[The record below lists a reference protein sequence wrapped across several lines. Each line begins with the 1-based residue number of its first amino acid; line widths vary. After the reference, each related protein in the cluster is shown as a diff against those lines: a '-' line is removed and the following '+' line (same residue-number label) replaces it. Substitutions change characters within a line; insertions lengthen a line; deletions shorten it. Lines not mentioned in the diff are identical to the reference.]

1 MAPAAD
7 PGRPSSVTHW
17 RPLAALTDL
26 MVPEVCGGCARPGTS
41 WCRRCAAALAD
52 VPVELTPR
60 VPLPVTA
67 WALGRYRGPH
77 REAIVAL
84 KEHGRRDLADP
95 LGQALAYGL
104 VELHRWAE
112 LPDRPRLCLIP
123 APTRLAAARRRGGDP
138 VTAVC
143 RCTVDHL
150 GRRARVAS
158 MLRTRALTHDS
169 AGLSAS
175 QRRANLSGAVCL
187 RRDRSTRL
195 PQPARDVVVLVDD
208 VLTTGAT
215 AAESI
220 AVLSAAG
227 VGIDAVL
234 VIAGA

>member
-1 MAPAAD
+1 M
-7 PGRPSSVTHW
+7 TLW
-17 RPLAALTDL
+17 RPVAALADL
-26 MVPEVCGGCARPGTS
+26 MVPEVCGGCGRPGS
-41 WCRRCAAALAD
+41 AWCRRCAAALAD

-77 REAIVAL
+77 REAVVAL

-95 LGQALAYGL
+95 LGRALACGL

-112 LPDRPRLCLIP
+112 LPAQSRLCLIP

-143 RCTVDHL
+143 RRAAERL
-150 GRRARVAS
+150 GPGARV
-158 MLRTRALTHDS
+158 MPILRTRALTRDS
-169 AGLSAS
+169 AGLTAAGRST
-175 QRRANLSGAVCL
+175 NLSGAVRL
-187 RRDRSTRL
+187 MSHRPASLPNRRDD
-195 PQPARDVVVLVDD
+195 AVVLVDD

-220 AVLSAAG
+220 VVLARG
-227 VGIDAVL
+227 GIMVDAVM

>member
-1 MAPAAD
+1 M
-7 PGRPSSVTHW
+7 TTW

-26 MVPEVCGGCARPGTS
+26 MVPELCGGCGRPGAP
-41 WCRRCAAALAD
+41 WCGRCAAALAD

-77 REAIVAL
+77 REAIIAL

-95 LGQALAYGL
+95 LGQALAFGL
-104 VELHRWAE
+104 VELHRWTE
-112 LPDRPRLCLIP
+112 LPDRSRLRLIP

-143 RCTVDHL
+143 RCAADHL
-150 GRRARVAS
+150 GSRVRVAAI
-158 MLRTRALTHDS
+158 LRTRALTRDS
-169 AGLSAS
+169 AGLSAA
-175 QRRANLSGAVCL
+175 QRSANLSGSVRL
-187 RRDRSTRL
+187 VRDRSTPMPR
-195 PQPARDVVVLVDD
+195 PGEDVAVLVDD

-215 AAESI
+215 AAESV
-220 AVLSAAG
+220 AVLAAAG
-227 VGIDAVL
+227 VVVDAVL